1 MYTCRPAVVHVW
13 DRSHVTWQSII
24 VLSSP
29 SSDFASFSS
38 YTCTCT
44 FPPLLPPFLPP
55 SFLSYMYMCTSTCT
69 CMYILCS
76 SNSQTTLNLIS
87 QSVEIS
93 QGLEVPA
100 KNITLKVSTHL
111 YIVHVHTVRT
121 LYTWN
126 VPYCTL
132 ILFSLLKC
140 VCTFLLHRVPKVR
153 WQSPLLSLRS
163 WAIAPSLFSW
173 CHTSGDRDR

>member
-1 MYTCRPAVVHVW
+1 MSHDRILLYSLPLLLTSLPFLPIHVHVH
-13 DRSHVTWQSII
+13 SLLSFH
-24 VLSSP
+24 LSSLPPSFLPP
-29 SSDFASFSS
+29 SS
-38 YTCTCT
+38 
-44 FPPLLPPFLPP
+44 FPPPSFLPPSSLPPP
-55 SFLSYMYMCTSTCT
+55 SFLSYIYMCTSTCT

-93 QGLEVPA
+93 QRLEVPA

-111 YIVHVHTVRT
+111 YIVHVHTVCT

-126 VPYCTL
+126 VLYCTL

-153 WQSPLLSLRS
+153 
-163 WAIAPSLFSW
+163 
-173 CHTSGDRDR
+173 